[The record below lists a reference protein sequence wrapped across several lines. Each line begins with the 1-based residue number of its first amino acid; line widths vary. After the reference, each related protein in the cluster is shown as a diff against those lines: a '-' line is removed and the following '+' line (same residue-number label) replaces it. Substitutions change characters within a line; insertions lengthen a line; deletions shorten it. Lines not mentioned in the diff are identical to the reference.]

1 MYATMWPRKLVNM
14 TKTATVRAR
23 IEPGLKRDAEAVLSE
38 LGLSTSEAITLFL
51 RQVTLRQGLPFPVQI
66 PNQETR
72 KAITEAR
79 DRIDLETHPT
89 VDEWSDEM
97 RKL

>member
-1 MYATMWPRKLVNM
+1 M
-14 TKTATVRAR
+14 TKTETVRAR
-23 IEPGLKRDAEAVLSE
+23 IEPDLKRDAETVLSK

-51 RQVTLRQGLPFPVQI
+51 RQVILRRGLPFPVQI
-66 PNQETR
+66 PNQETL
-72 KAITEAR
+72 KAIAEAR
-79 DRIDLETHPT
+79 DRIGLETYAT

>member
-1 MYATMWPRKLVNM
+1 MA
-14 TKTATVRAR
+14 KTETVRAR
-23 IEPGLKRDAEAVLSE
+23 VEPELKRDAEAVLSA

-51 RQVTLRQGLPFPVQI
+51 RQVTLRRGLPFAVQI

-72 KAITEAR
+72 EAIAEVR
-79 DRIDLETHPT
+79 DGTDLETYAT
-89 VDEWSDEM
+89 VEEWADEM

>member
-1 MYATMWPRKLVNM
+1 M
-14 TKTATVRAR
+14 TKTETVRAR
-23 IEPGLKRDAEAVLSE
+23 IEPELKRDAEAVLSE

-51 RQVTLRQGLPFPVQI
+51 RQVTLRQGLPFPVNI

-72 KAITEAR
+72 KAIAEAR
-79 DRIDLETHPT
+79 GRVDLETYAT
-89 VDEWSDEM
+89 VEEWSDEM

>member
-1 MYATMWPRKLVNM
+1 M
-14 TKTATVRAR
+14 TKTETVRAR
-23 IEPGLKRDAEAVLSE
+23 IEPELKRDAEAVLSG

-51 RQVTLRQGLPFPVQI
+51 RQVILRRGLPFAVQI
-66 PNQETR
+66 PNEETR
-72 KAITEAR
+72 KAIAEAR
-79 DRIDLETHPT
+79 ERIDLETYAT

>member
-1 MYATMWPRKLVNM
+1 M
-14 TKTATVRAR
+14 TKTETVRAR
-23 IEPGLKRDAEAVLSE
+23 IEPELKRDAETVLSE

-51 RQVTLRQGLPFPVQI
+51 RQVILRRGLPFPVQI
-66 PNQETR
+66 PNQETL
-72 KAITEAR
+72 KAIAAAR
-79 DRIDLETHPT
+79 NRIGLETYAT